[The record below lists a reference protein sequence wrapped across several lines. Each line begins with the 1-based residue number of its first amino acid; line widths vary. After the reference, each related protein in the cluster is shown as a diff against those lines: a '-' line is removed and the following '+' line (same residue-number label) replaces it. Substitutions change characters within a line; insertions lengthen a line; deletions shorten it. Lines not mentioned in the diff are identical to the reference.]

1 MTPQELKNSILQL
14 AIQGRLAPQR
24 PEEGTAEE
32 LYRQIQREKAALV
45 KAGKI
50 KKEKPLPEITEEEV
64 PFEIPEGWKWVRW
77 GSIINVVS
85 ARRVHQSDWKSA
97 GIPFYRAR
105 EIAKLATD
113 GVVDNE
119 LFISQELYDEF
130 SLSGVPQPGDLMVTA
145 VGTLGKTYIV
155 KDGDVFYYKDA
166 SVICLENYAHICP
179 EYLSLLMQ
187 SEMMM
192 RQIRGNSSGTTVATL
207 TMVRMVEY
215 IMPLPP
221 LAEQKRIVAKI
232 EELLPY
238 IERYEKA
245 WSRLEDF
252 NKRFPTDMQ
261 KSILQLA
268 IQGKLV
274 PQRPE
279 EGTGEALY
287 QQIQAEKQSLIRSGK
302 LKKEKP
308 LPEITPDE
316 IPFDIPESWKWAR
329 IGDIFPTSSG
339 TTPLSS
345 NRAYYTEGR
354 YNWVR
359 TTDLNNGVLQTCE
372 VKVSD
377 LAFKECRLEII
388 PRQSICIAMYGG
400 AGTIGKNAFIDFDT
414 TINQSVC
421 AIHPNGLC
429 DMRYL
434 QFYMQYYRPYWM
446 EHASGTRKDPNIN
459 KVIIRNCLFPLPP
472 LAEQKRIVAK
482 LEELLPLCE
491 RLK

>member
-1 MTPQELKNSILQL
+1 MNIDWLTLNQL
-14 AIQGRLAPQR
+14 TQVFVL
-24 PEEGTAEE
+24 
-32 LYRQIQREKAALV
+32 
-45 KAGKI
+45 
-50 KKEKPLPEITEEEV
+50 
-64 PFEIPEGWKWVRW
+64 
-77 GSIINVVS
+77 IN
-85 ARRVHQSDWKSA
+85 
-97 GIPFYRAR
+97 
-105 EIAKLATD
+105 
-113 GVVDNE
+113 
-119 LFISQELYDEF
+119 
-130 SLSGVPQPGDLMVTA
+130 
-145 VGTLGKTYIV
+145 
-155 KDGDVFYYKDA
+155 
-166 SVICLENYAHICP
+166 
-179 EYLSLLMQ
+179 
-187 SEMMM
+187 
-192 RQIRGNSSGTTVATL
+192 
-207 TMVRMVEY
+207 
-215 IMPLPP
+215 
-221 LAEQKRIVAKI
+221 
-232 EELLPY
+232 
-238 IERYEKA
+238 
-245 WSRLEDF
+245 
-252 NKRFPTDMQ
+252 
-261 KSILQLA
+261 
-268 IQGKLV
+268 
-274 PQRPE
+274 PE

-287 QQIQAEKQSLIRSGK
+287 QRIQAEKQSLIRSGK
-302 LKKEKP
+302 LNKEKP

-316 IPFDIPESWKWAR
+316 IPFDIPESWNWVR
-329 IGDIFPTSSG
+329 IGDTFPTSSG

-421 AIHPNGLC
+421 AIHPNGFC
-429 DMRYL
+429 NMKYL

-459 KVIIRNCLFPLPP
+459 KDIIKNCLFPLPP